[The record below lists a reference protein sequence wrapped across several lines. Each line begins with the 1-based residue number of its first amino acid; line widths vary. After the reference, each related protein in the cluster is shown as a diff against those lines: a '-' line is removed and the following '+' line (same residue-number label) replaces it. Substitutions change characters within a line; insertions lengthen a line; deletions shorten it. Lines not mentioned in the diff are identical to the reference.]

1 MAREMVNSEADPDWE
16 FRRWF
21 PPEPSYLFIA
31 RRGVREFAERCGFV
45 GRDLDDIESALGEA
59 LANAVEH
66 GPHTSSGV
74 TVRATFSD
82 DGLVVEIHDGGPGFE
97 RDKGPREIAAESRA
111 PRGYGILVM
120 RRLMDRVTFGQNGSL
135 VQLFKRLSVNP

>member
-1 MAREMVNSEADPDWE
+1 MSNPEPDSGWE

-31 RRGVREFAERCGFV
+31 RRGVREFAERCGFA
-45 GRDLDDIESALGEA
+45 GRELDDIESALGEG
-59 LANAVEH
+59 LANAVH
-66 GPHTSSGV
+66 YGALPSSGL
-74 TVRATFSD
+74 TVRATFED
-82 DGLVVEIHDGGPGFE
+82 NGLIVEIHDGGPGFD
-97 RDKGPREIAAESRA
+97 RDKGPRGADDRAQA

-135 VQLFKRLSVNP
+135 VQLFKRLTVDP

>member
-1 MAREMVNSEADPDWE
+1 MSNPEPDHGRE

-31 RRGVREFAERCGFV
+31 RRGVREFAERCGFA
-45 GRDLDDIESALGEA
+45 GRDLDDIESALGEG

-66 GPHTSSGV
+66 GALPSSGL
-74 TVRATFSD
+74 TVRATFEH
-82 DGLVVEIHDGGPGFE
+82 DGLVVEIHDGGTGFDRE
-97 RDKGPREIAAESRA
+97 KGSRGAADEARA

-135 VQLFKRLSVNP
+135 VQLFKRRTV